1 MTNIDIKALCMKL
14 LQADSEDEVVSILD
28 NIDYWNN
35 HKVWRLI
42 GDREGNYST
51 IGNQQSRPEAALT
64 EKIINAIDAR
74 LMSECFL
81 RGIDPK
87 SHKAPQSIPESVR
100 CFFEGKEVYDDFGGT
115 VQGWDTKHRRIVSEG
130 ITVAVTGS
138 KRNPCVTVSDIG
150 EGQTPNMMPETFLS
164 IDRQN
169 KLRIFFVQGKYNMGG
184 TGVLEFCGTNNI
196 QLIITRRNPN
206 IVNRMGENDPSD
218 EYWGFTIVRIQTPSE
233 RAKNSVYT
241 YLAPVGAENEI
252 CKGSVLRF
260 KSKSLRLLPKGN
272 KPYVRETEWGSA
284 VKMYNYD
291 MKGFASHACMK
302 DGLLYRLGAMIPE
315 PALPVRIY
323 ECRDYKG
330 HSGSFATTLSGL
342 KIRLE
347 DNKAE
352 NLEEGFPTSAQFKVK
367 QEEMLARIYAF
378 KKGRAETYRTNEGI
392 IFTVNG
398 QTHGAIPKTVFGR
411 KNVKMGTLADSL
423 LILVDCSHIS
433 NRAREKLF
441 MNSRDRLRFGELRKA
456 LEAKLEDIIHCHPR
470 LRELRERRKNQR
482 IADRLDNSKPLE
494 DVLKNI
500 FKTSP
505 SLSSLFLTGSRLSK
519 PFKQRPAGKQNGA
532 GGGGSGTG
540 NGGFVGKLH
549 PTLFKFKKKEYGEI
563 FHRDSEQGRCCRIDF
578 ETDTVNDY
586 FDRATNPGR
595 FILEILDE
603 ERQHADI
610 DWSLTLHDG
619 MAHASIDIPDD
630 IIIEEK
636 VTLQFT
642 VEDDTILEP
651 FVNIALLQIKPKSE
665 RNGGGGNKPKR
676 NRKGGGDGD
685 QFQPA
690 GIQLPNITRIHEQDW
705 NGEFDQFSA
714 CKIDQGE
721 NEEDESQ
728 DVYDFSVNVDNL
740 YLRTDMKESKE
751 DPRVIEDKF
760 VYANVL
766 LGLGLIRDY
775 REMEKKFESA
785 KGEPS
790 AEDFT
795 VEKYVNRTT
804 RALAPLI
811 LPMINN
817 LGALSEDDV
826 EDSGQ
831 IGDDE

>member
-1 MTNIDIKALCMKL
+1 MKL
-14 LQADSEDEVVSILD
+14 LQADTEDEVVSILD
-28 NIDYWNN
+28 KVGYWNN
-35 HKVWRLI
+35 PNVWRLI

-87 SHKAPQSIPESVR
+87 SKKAPQSIPEAVR

-115 VQGWDTKHRRIVSEG
+115 VQDWDNKRRRLVSEG

-138 KRNPCVTVSDIG
+138 KRNPSVTVSDIG

-196 QLIITRRNPN
+196 QLIITRRHPN
-206 IVNRMGENDPSD
+206 IVNEMDENDPSA

-241 YLAPVGAENEI
+241 YLAPVGAEKEI
-252 CKGSVLRF
+252 FKGGVLRF

-272 KPYVRETEWGSA
+272 NPYVRETEWGSA

-315 PALPVRIY
+315 TALPVRIY

-352 NLEEGFPTSAQFKVK
+352 NLEEGFPTSAQFKVN

-398 QTHGAIPKTVFGR
+398 QTHGTIPKTLFGR

-423 LILVDCSHIS
+423 LVLVDCSNIS

-456 LEAKLEDIIHCHPR
+456 LEEQLEDIIHCHPGLR
-470 LRELRERRKNQR
+470 DLREMRKNQR
-482 IADRLDNSKPLE
+482 IADRLDKSKPLE

-519 PFKQRPAGKQNGA
+519 PFKKRPSGKQNGN
-532 GGGGSGTG
+532 GGKGSGAG
-540 NGGFVGKLH
+540 DSGFEGCVH
-549 PTLFKFKKKEYGEI
+549 PTFFKFTKKEYGKI
-563 FHRDSEQGRCCRIDF
+563 FHRDCEQGRYCRIDF
-578 ETDTVNDY
+578 ETDATNDY
-586 FDRATNPGR
+586 FDRTANPGR

-603 ERQHADI
+603 EQQNADI
-610 DWSLTLHDG
+610 KWNRTLHDG
-619 MAHASIDIPDD
+619 MAHVRIDIPDE
-630 IIIEEK
+630 IIIGEEL
-636 VTLQFT
+636 TLQFT
-642 VEDDTILEP
+642 VEDDIILEP
-651 FVNIALLQIKPKSE
+651 FVNIAILKIKTKSE
-665 RNGGGGNKPKR
+665 RNGGKKTKR
-676 NRKGGGDGD
+676 KCKGGGDGD
-685 QFQPA
+685 KFQPA
-690 GIQLPNITRIHEQDW
+690 GIQLPHITRIHEKDW

-714 CKIDQGE
+714 CKIEQGE
-721 NEEDESQ
+721 NEKDESQ
-728 DVYDFSVNVDNL
+728 DVYDFCVNVDNL

-775 REMEKKFESA
+775 REMEKKSESD
-785 KGEPS
+785 KGEYF

-804 RALAPLI
+804 SALAPLI

-817 LGALSEDDV
+817 LGALSVDDV